1 MASARS
7 TSFNASPRAGHDNE
21 LFPPDAAIDPSEDEV
36 SINAAI
42 TLRDQFA
49 QDRSGVQAF
58 LDALLNLLTGTG
70 QRQ

>member
-7 TSFNASPRAGHDNE
+7 TSFNASPRAGHDYE
-21 LFPPDAAIDPSEDEV
+21 LLPPDAAIDPSEDEV

-42 TLRDQFA
+42 ALRDQFA